1 MEIPRVEPERPHDRL
16 GEIVVDRPAAIA
28 EVEAK
33 LRGEASKL
41 RAGPRVLTMRAAE
54 NGRKYSP

>member
-1 MEIPRVEPERPHDRL
+1 VEIPRVEPERPHDRL
-16 GEIVVDRPAAIA
+16 GEIVVDPPPAIA

-41 RAGPRVLTMRAAE
+41 RAGPLVLRMRAVE
-54 NGRKYSP
+54 NGR

>member
-1 MEIPRVEPERPHDRL
+1 VEIPRVEPERPHDRL
-16 GEIVVDRPAAIA
+16 GEIVVNPPAAIA

-54 NGRKYSP
+54 NGR